1 MNNYDAVTTVAVT
14 PVTGFYNIHSVC
26 LDCEHE
32 HGCSYRVEACPAIL
46 LQEAE
51 MHGQR
56 ITHAVFA
63 ARDHRAP
70 GLLHSV
76 FNDDTYCGTLTEA
89 EIEAGKADW
98 LVTQRAE
105 TAALEEDLEDSESGS

>member
-1 MNNYDAVTTVAVT
+1 MNNYDACTTVAVT
-14 PVTGFYNIHSVC
+14 PVTGLFNVYSVC

-32 HGCSYRVEACPAIL
+32 HGKAFRAEPCPAIL
-46 LQEAE
+46 LQEAS

-70 GLLHSV
+70 GLLCSV
-76 FNDDTYCGTLTEA
+76 FDDMSYCGTLTEA
-89 EIEAGKADW
+89 EISAGDADR
-98 LVTQRAE
+98 LVAQHAEIRA
-105 TAALEEDLEDSESGS
+105 LEDLEAESAS

>member
-1 MNNYDAVTTVAVT
+1 MNNFDACTTIAVT

-32 HGCSYRVEACPAIL
+32 HGCSYRTEPCVAIL

-89 EIEAGKADW
+89 EISAGDADR
-98 LVTQRAE
+98 LVAQHAELRA
-105 TAALEEDLEDSESGS
+105 LEDLEAESAS

>member
-1 MNNYDAVTTVAVT
+1 MKNYDACTTIAVT
-14 PVTGFYNIHSVC
+14 PVTGLYNIYSVC

-32 HGCSYRVEACPAIL
+32 HGCSYRTEPCVAIL

-70 GLLHSV
+70 GLLCSV
-76 FNDDTYCGTLTEA
+76 FDDMSYCGTLTEA

-105 TAALEEDLEDSESGS
+105 LDALEDLEDSESAS

>member
-1 MNNYDAVTTVAVT
+1 MNNYDACTTVAVT
-14 PVTGFYNIHSVC
+14 PVTGLYNIYAVC

-32 HGCSYRVEACPAIL
+32 HGVSYRAESCPAIL

-56 ITHAVFA
+56 ITHTVFA

-76 FNDDTYCGTLTEA
+76 FNEPTYCGTLTRE
-89 EIEAGKADW
+89 EIEAGEADQ
-98 LVTQRAE
+98 LVAQRAE
-105 TAALEEDLEDSESGS
+105 LDAMADLEDSESAS